1 MLPDFVEPCLP
12 SPADRPPSD
21 PGWVH
26 EIKHDGFRWPT
37 PPASACSLV
46 TGTTGRGEPLIVEAV
61 NRLWVTTANQERE
74 LREIAGRMGCEI
86 VKVLQGSAPARA
98 ATVWRQSIDSAAHQ
112 PPFRGRKRRRSVAA
126 NRGAKRGT

>member
-26 EIKHDGFRWPT
+26 EIKHDGFRWLAA
-37 PPASACSLV
+37 ASACSLV

-61 NRLWVTTANQERE
+61 NRLWMTTANQERE

-86 VKVLQGSAPARA
+86 VKVLQRSAAARA

-112 PPFRGRKRRRSVAA
+112 PPFRRRKRRRGVAA
-126 NRGAKRGT
+126 RGAKRGT

>member
-26 EIKHDGFRWPT
+26 EIKHDGFRWLAAT

-86 VKVLQGSAPARA
+86 VKVYKDQRRQGPRLCGVNPS
-98 ATVWRQSIDSAAHQ
+98 TVQRISR
-112 PPFRGRKRRRSVAA
+112 PFVGASVAVA
-126 NRGAKRGT
+126 